1 MRNQQPQPWRF
12 SRICLR
18 LASFPEVS
26 MVHIF
31 LPMNKFTLLIHGKL
45 KITGA
50 VSCLDG
56 NMYLVTILKLMIIMK
71 LNVKLMLL
79 MLAIGLFLP
88 EGICGQ
94 ELLLRGRVTTYD
106 SIPLMNVEVTAKSTG
121 AEVVTDSLG
130 KFALECLNDDKL
142 IFNAKSF
149 KRKTVNL
156 KEDETF
162 LDVNLELKEGERY
175 LELALGPDGYIRE
188 ADKQKVSTI
197 NDRKVDFSMYS
208 TIYDA
213 LRGRVAGV
221 NIVGDIV
228 YIRGQTTIGSGD
240 AEALFVVDGVIVSK
254 FVFSSIPTSDIQNIR
269 VLKGSAASIY
279 GSRGGNGV
287 IEVDTKRGKFK

>member
-1 MRNQQPQPWRF
+1 
-12 SRICLR
+12 
-18 LASFPEVS
+18 
-26 MVHIF
+26 
-31 LPMNKFTLLIHGKL
+31 
-45 KITGA
+45 
-50 VSCLDG
+50 
-56 NMYLVTILKLMIIMK
+56 MYLVTILKLMIIMK